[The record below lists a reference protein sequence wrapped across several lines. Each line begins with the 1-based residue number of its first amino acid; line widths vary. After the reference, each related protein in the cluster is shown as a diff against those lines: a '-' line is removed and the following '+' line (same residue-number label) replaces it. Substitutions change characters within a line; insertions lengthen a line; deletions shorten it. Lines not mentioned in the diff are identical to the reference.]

1 MVPKEPTVRATLVDD
16 EAMEEE
22 YEGEAEI
29 EGGNEEFEEERVF
42 TTNSARAEGKRMVQ
56 PSRSA
61 VESVASL
68 AALAEVALS
77 QL

>member
-42 TTNSARAEGKRMVQ
+42 TTNSARAEGKRMVL
-56 PSRSA
+56 RA
-61 VESVASL
+61 GESVASR